1 MRVLL
6 IEDDLNT
13 LKSVELILRAE
24 GFAVDIAQ
32 LGEEGL
38 KMGRLYGDHDI
49 VLLDLLLPDMDGYEV
64 LARLRTAGVKTPV
77 LILSALSDAEEKIKG
92 LGIGAD
98 DYLTKPFDKGELIA
112 RIHAVVRRS
121 QDRTR
126 SVIRT
131 RGLAVD
137 LDSRTIEVD
146 GRAVHMTTKEFSILE
161 LLSLRKG
168 VTLSKGK
175 FLDHLY
181 GGQDEPEHKIID
193 VFVCRMRRKLASA
206 SDGESYIETVRGSGY
221 LLRDRA
227 DHTVKGRTANSARAT
242 ARTAI

>member
-64 LARLRTAGVKTPV
+64 LAQLRAAGVKTPV

-146 GRAVHMTTKEFSILE
+146 GRPVHMTTKEFGILE

-168 VTLSKGK
+168 TTLTKEM
-175 FLDHLY
+175 FLNHLY
-181 GGQDEPEHKIID
+181 GGMDEPELKIID
-193 VFVCRMRRKLASA
+193 VFVCKLRKKLSSA
-206 SDGESYIETVRGSGY
+206 TGGDNYIETVWGRGY
-221 LLRDRA
+221 VLRDPAPEEDAETA
-227 DHTVKGRTANSARAT
+227 DEPQAAT
-242 ARTAI
+242 A

>member
-1 MRVLL
+1 
-6 IEDDLNT
+6 
-13 LKSVELILRAE
+13 
-24 GFAVDIAQ
+24 
-32 LGEEGL
+32 
-38 KMGRLYGDHDI
+38 
-49 VLLDLLLPDMDGYEV
+49 MDGYEV

-146 GRAVHMTTKEFSILE
+146 GRPVHMTTKEFDILE

-193 VFVCRMRRKLASA
+193 VFVCRMRRKLAAA

-242 ARTAI
+242 ARTAT